1 MCLSWIKVSE
11 SEARQRVLFLCTH
24 NSARS
29 QMAEGLLRVYCA
41 GRFEAFSAGTEATH
55 VRPLAVR
62 AMAELGIDI
71 SAQES
76 KTLDRYVNQPFDAV
90 ITVCDQAN
98 KACPVFFGA
107 RRLHWSFP
115 DPSKAHGTDEQ
126 QLGVYRQVRDA
137 IRERIEHELLTET
150 AQ

>member
-1 MCLSWIKVSE
+1 M
-11 SEARQRVLFLCTH
+11 QRVLFLCTH

-29 QMAEGLLRVYCA
+29 QMAEGILRAYGA

-76 KTLDRYVNQPFDAV
+76 KTLDRYVSQPFDAV

-98 KACPVFFGA
+98 EACPVFFGA
-107 RRLHWSFP
+107 QKRLHWSFP
-115 DPSKAHGTDEQ
+115 DPSKSQGTDEQ
-126 QLGVYRQVRDA
+126 QLDVYRQVRDA
-137 IRERIEHELLTET
+137 IRERIEHELLTK
-150 AQ
+150 AAS

>member
-1 MCLSWIKVSE
+1 
-11 SEARQRVLFLCTH
+11 
-24 NSARS
+24 
-29 QMAEGLLRVYCA
+29 MAEGMLRAYGA
-41 GRFEAFSAGTEATH
+41 GRFEAFSAGTEAAH

-76 KTLDRYVNQPFDAV
+76 KTLDRYVSQPFDAV

-98 KACPVFFGA
+98 EACPVFFGA
-107 RRLHWSFP
+107 RKRLHWSFP
-115 DPSKAHGTDEQ
+115 DPSKAQGTDEQ

-137 IRERIEHELLTET
+137 IRQRIEHELLTKS
-150 AQ
+150 AS

>member
-1 MCLSWIKVSE
+1 MSE

-29 QMAEGLLRVYCA
+29 QMAEGMLRA
-41 GRFEAFSAGTEATH
+41 FGGGGFEAFSAGTEATH

-76 KTLDRYVNQPFDAV
+76 KTLDRYLDQSFDAV
-90 ITVCDQAN
+90 ITACDQAN
-98 KACPVFFGA
+98 EACPVFFGA
-107 RRLHWSFP
+107 RRRLHWSFP
-115 DPSKAHGTDEQ
+115 DPTKAQGTDEQ

-137 IRERIEHELLTET
+137 IRERIEHELLTK
-150 AQ
+150 AAP